1 MNSYDSARD
10 WKFDRFARYYP
21 MYAECT
27 IEWREL
33 GGSRIVCTLDDGSKK
48 VFDFNDSSVYTIPS
62 ECDGNIQRKLFGVA
76 LKDMLREK
84 QITQKELSVL
94 TGISQVTISKYVTGK
109 NIPSFYTANVI
120 ARALNCKIDDLVL

>member
-1 MNSYDSARD
+1 MNTCNSTHD

-33 GGSRIVCTLDDGSKK
+33 GRSRIVCTLDDGSKK

-62 ECDGNIQRKLFGVA
+62 ERDEATWRKTFGTA
-76 LKDMLREK
+76 LKDTLCET
-84 QITQKELSVL
+84 QITQKELSAL
-94 TGISQVTISKYVTGK
+94 TGISQITISNYITGK
-109 NIPSFYTANVI
+109 SVPSLYAANII
-120 ARALNCKIDDLVL
+120 ARALDCGIDDLVL